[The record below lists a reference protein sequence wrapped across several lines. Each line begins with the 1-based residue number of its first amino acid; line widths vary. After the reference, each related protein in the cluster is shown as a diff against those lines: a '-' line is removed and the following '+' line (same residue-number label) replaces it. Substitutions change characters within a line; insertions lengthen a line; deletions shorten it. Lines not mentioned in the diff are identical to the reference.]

1 MEEMTTCDRITV
13 NSQRY
18 TEGTDGMEN
27 WQILYSEQVMKFTWH
42 TKLTTKV
49 AENLTLFWL
58 NCALFSSY
66 CVNVFPTQYK
76 LSQMYQYVFNC
87 TENTYISFWVLR
99 KTGIKKRK
107 THIHMHTHTPSTYN
121 NILWEMTHVSRL
133 CSCYSP
139 REDSNCVPDVH
150 KSCSPQRGREGKIK
164 VVSTA
169 VTDIQLSKMNQ
180 HWMWQ
185 NVYVL
190 HRFSAHLF
198 FPLSSMLRWVMCS
211 TVKGQYVEVSL
222 TSLPLPFCSLCF

>member
-66 CVNVFPTQYK
+66 CVNVFPTKYK

-139 REDSNCVPDVH
+139 REDSNCVLTCTRAAP
-150 KSCSPQRGREGKIK
+150 PERQRGKDQGRLYCCYRHTTVKNEP
-164 VVSTA
+164 A
-169 VTDIQLSKMNQ
+169 LDVTEC
-180 HWMWQ
+180 
-185 NVYVL
+185 VCL

>member
-107 THIHMHTHTPSTYN
+107 THIHMHTHTLRQHIITFFGK
-121 NILWEMTHVSRL
+121 WHMWAGF
-133 CSCYSP
+133 
-139 REDSNCVPDVH
+139 VH
-150 KSCSPQRGREGKIK
+150 ATLPERTQ
-164 VVSTA
+164 T
-169 VTDIQLSKMNQ
+169 
-180 HWMWQ
+180 
-185 NVYVL
+185 
-190 HRFSAHLF
+190 
-198 FPLSSMLRWVMCS
+198 
-211 TVKGQYVEVSL
+211 VSL
-222 TSLPLPFCSLCF
+222 TCTRAAPPREAERERSRSSLLLLQTYNCQKWTSTGCDRMCMFCTGSVHIFSFHLALCWGGLCAVQWKDSM

>member
-49 AENLTLFWL
+49 AENLTLFGL

-150 KSCSPQRGREGKIK
+150 KSCSPREAERERSRSSLLLLQTYNCQKWT
-164 VVSTA
+164 STGCDRMCMFA
-169 VTDIQLSKMNQ
+169 QVQCTSFLSTQLYAEVGYVQYSERTVCRSFS
-180 HWMWQ
+180 
-185 NVYVL
+185 NVFTITFL
-190 HRFSAHLF
+190 
-198 FPLSSMLRWVMCS
+198 
-211 TVKGQYVEVSL
+211 
-222 TSLPLPFCSLCF
+222 